1 MPIRS
6 PYTSA
11 ARSRKSL
18 TVSGT
23 FMPTPL
29 RSRVELSDR
38 SEALRGTQRAQRG
51 AVGPRRR
58 VAGTEAASGA
68 FLGDAPPRQL
78 VGGATRR
85 HTFRAGELEHS
96 ADGVGDLGGALPG
109 AVA

>member
-1 MPIRS
+1 MPMRS

-23 FMPTPL
+23 FMPVPL
-29 RSRVELSDR
+29 CSRVERSDR
-38 SEALRGTQRAQRG
+38 SEALRGAQRAQRG

-58 VAGTEAASGA
+58 VAGTESVSGA

-78 VGGATRR
+78 LGGGTRRNHLISGQLEHPAGGA
-85 HTFRAGELEHS
+85 
-96 ADGVGDLGGALPG
+96 GDLGGSR
-109 AVA
+109 